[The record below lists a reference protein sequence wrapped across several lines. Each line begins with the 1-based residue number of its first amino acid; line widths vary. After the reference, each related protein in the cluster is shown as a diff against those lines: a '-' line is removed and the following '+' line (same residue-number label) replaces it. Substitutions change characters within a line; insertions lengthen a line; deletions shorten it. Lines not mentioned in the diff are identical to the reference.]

1 MPESAVR
8 EAVEALRGVRT
19 WDEYGV
25 VARALIDIGP
35 PVVPH
40 LLQAL
45 MDADERMVK
54 YAAAALGEIGDFRA
68 IAPLQELS
76 SRCGLEVQG
85 VIEQSLRVLTR
96 PSEFLGARSLE
107 QALEALKSWSDYALF
122 AEASISGGEELVEPL
137 LALLDRPNAR
147 VRKFAAAFLGEVG
160 SPAHLTTLI
169 KLAQGDPDPEVRR
182 VASRSVERLAQ

>member
-1 MPESAVR
+1 MPEGAVQ

-25 VARALIDIGP
+25 VARALIDIGSP
-35 PVVPH
+35 AVPL

-45 MDADERMVK
+45 SDSDERVVK

-68 IAPLQELS
+68 IAPLQDLRT
-76 SRCGLEVQG
+76 RCSPEIHG
-85 VIEQSLRVLTR
+85 VIEQSLRILTR
-96 PSEFLGARSLE
+96 PPEFFTARTLEQSLE
-107 QALEALKSWSDYALF
+107 TLRSWSDYARF
-122 AEASISGGEELVEPL
+122 AEASMSGGEELVEPL

-147 VRKFAAAFLGEVG
+147 VRKFAAALLGELG
-160 SPAHLTTLI
+160 SPAHMTSLI
-169 KLAQGDPDPEVRR
+169 RLAEGDPDPEVRR